1 MIYIH
6 QTLLF
11 IVFEK
16 IFWSAATMNQYQ
28 IWVGA
33 QGSPGGIPELES
45 FLGALGV
52 AFRLQDHG
60 MASGILLAF
69 YCFIIE
75 NNVHKDLKKK
85 CLI

>member
-1 MIYIH
+1 
-6 QTLLF
+6 
-11 IVFEK
+11 
-16 IFWSAATMNQYQ
+16 MNQYQ

-85 CLI
+85 IVLSKANTPLCT